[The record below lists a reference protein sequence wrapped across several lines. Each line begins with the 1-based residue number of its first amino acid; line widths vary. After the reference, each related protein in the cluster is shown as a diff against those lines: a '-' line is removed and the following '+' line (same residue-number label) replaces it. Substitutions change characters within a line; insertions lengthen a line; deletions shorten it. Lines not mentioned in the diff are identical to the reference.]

1 MRAQARASGDHQI
14 HRFIQAFKLWQR
26 RQRADQAEQRRI
38 DTTAQEIACE
48 RDVAR
53 HRFGFGDQ
61 RVERVEGSHVFVA
74 GDNPAASTDSRHY
87 GAVTANDVLGRAMLR
102 LPSRHSRLPQRL

>member
-1 MRAQARASGDHQI
+1 MAPTLAPGERVVVHYGGPWSVGSVVVVDRGQHS
-14 HRFIQAFKLWQR
+14 
-26 RQRADQAEQRRI
+26 
-38 DTTAQEIACE
+38 EIK
-48 RDVAR
+48 
-53 HRFGFGDQ
+53 
-61 RVERVEGSHVFVA
+61 RVERIEGSHVFVV